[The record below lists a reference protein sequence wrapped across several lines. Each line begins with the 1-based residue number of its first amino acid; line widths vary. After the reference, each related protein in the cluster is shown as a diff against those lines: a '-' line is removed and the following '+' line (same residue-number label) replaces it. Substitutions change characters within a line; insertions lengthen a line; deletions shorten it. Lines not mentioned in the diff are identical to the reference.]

1 MRMSHNNNF
10 KWKMLK
16 EKLDENTISIL
27 KNICMHNQMYTN
39 AKLSVLVLN
48 TFKYMVIVMI
58 LK

>member
-39 AKLSVLVLN
+39 VKLSVLVLN

>member
-1 MRMSHNNNF
+1 M
-10 KWKMLK
+10 WK

-39 AKLSVLVLN
+39 VKLSVLVLN

-58 LK
+58 LKWSP